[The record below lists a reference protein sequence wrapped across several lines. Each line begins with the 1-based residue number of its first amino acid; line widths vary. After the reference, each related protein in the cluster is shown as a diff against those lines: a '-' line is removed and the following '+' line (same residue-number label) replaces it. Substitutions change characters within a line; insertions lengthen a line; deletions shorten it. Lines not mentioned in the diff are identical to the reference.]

1 MSGTPPAPLPV
12 AASLPA
18 LRDALEHPGVAVLQ
32 APPGAGKTTIVP
44 LELLDQP
51 WLAGRRIVMLEPRR
65 LAARAAARRMA
76 FLLREPVGETV
87 GYRVRFDSRVSPR
100 TRIEVVTEGV
110 LTRIRQ
116 DDPALEGIGLLLFDE
131 FHERSIH
138 ADLGL
143 ALALETRSVLRPDL
157 RLLVMSATLDGERV
171 ARLLDDSPVI
181 TSRGREYAVEIR
193 YRPRTQGQ
201 RLDAAV
207 AGVIR
212 EALEAHR
219 GDILGFLP
227 GVAEIRRTG
236 ERLEQSA
243 LPRGIRLHQLH
254 GMRSLEEQD
263 AAIVPAPAGSRK
275 VVLATSIAET
285 SLTIEGVAVVIDAGL
300 MRVPRFSPR
309 TGMSRLETVRVTRAS
324 AEQRRGRAGR
334 TAPGVCYRMWS
345 AADEAGLVPFN
356 TPEILATD
364 LAALALHLAAAGVRR
379 PDQLR
384 WLDPPPE
391 SSWNQAIELLGLLG
405 AIDREGRITPRGR
418 AMADLPIH
426 PRLGHMMIEARRL
439 QLGSLAAELAA
450 LLSDRD
456 IARSDSGA
464 EADADIRL
472 RLDALRRG
480 RGVPGLTVDHGALR
494 RAQAEAAE
502 WRRRLHARGT
512 AAESEAGRL
521 LALAYP
527 DRIARSRGGP
537 GRFLLRNGRGARL
550 GSGQSLARSEWIV
563 AADLDD
569 AGSESVIRTAAPLA
583 PEVVEELARDA
594 ESADEVI
601 WDEGTASVR
610 PRRIRRLGAIV
621 IDERSLPRPDPE
633 QVRAVLLRAI
643 ASAGIERL
651 PWSDEALLLRQRLA
665 FLHRVDPDWRDV
677 SDQALLAVLDQ
688 WLGPE
693 IEGMNRLEQLT
704 PVRLKQALSRLVPP
718 DRRAA
723 LDRLAPERIEV
734 PSGSRIAIDYSD
746 PERPV
751 LAVRLQEVFGLRAT
765 PRIAGGR
772 VSLTLHLLSPAYRP
786 VQVTRDLESF
796 WQTGY
801 FEVRKDLRGRYPK
814 HPWPDDPLTAP
825 AGRRGRR

>member
-1 MSGTPPAPLPV
+1 
-12 AASLPA
+12 
-18 LRDALEHPGVAVLQ
+18 
-32 APPGAGKTTIVP
+32 
-44 LELLDQP
+44 
-51 WLAGRRIVMLEPRR
+51 
-65 LAARAAARRMA
+65 
-76 FLLREPVGETV
+76 
-87 GYRVRFDSRVSPR
+87 
-100 TRIEVVTEGV
+100 
-110 LTRIRQ
+110 
-116 DDPALEGIGLLLFDE
+116 
-131 FHERSIH
+131 
-138 ADLGL
+138 
-143 ALALETRSVLRPDL
+143 
-157 RLLVMSATLDGERV
+157 
-171 ARLLDDSPVI
+171 
-181 TSRGREYAVEIR
+181 
-193 YRPRTQGQ
+193 
-201 RLDAAV
+201 
-207 AGVIR
+207 
-212 EALEAHR
+212 
-219 GDILGFLP
+219 
-227 GVAEIRRTG
+227 
-236 ERLEQSA
+236 
-243 LPRGIRLHQLH
+243 
-254 GMRSLEEQD
+254 
-263 AAIVPAPAGSRK
+263 
-275 VVLATSIAET
+275 
-285 SLTIEGVAVVIDAGL
+285 
-300 MRVPRFSPR
+300 
-309 TGMSRLETVRVTRAS
+309 
-324 AEQRRGRAGR
+324 
-334 TAPGVCYRMWS
+334 MWS

-379 PDQLR
+379 PDHLR

-391 SSWNQAIELLGLLG
+391 SSWNQAIELLALMG

-456 IARSDSGA
+456 IARSDAGA

-472 RLDALRRG
+472 RLEALRRG

-527 DRIARSRGGP
+527 DRIARSRGGA

-550 GSGQSLARSEWIV
+550 GPGQSLAWSEWIV

-569 AGSESVIRTAAPLA
+569 AGSESLIRTAAPLE
-583 PEVVEELARDA
+583 PDVMEELARDA
-594 ESADEVI
+594 ESADEIV

-610 PRRIRRLGAIV
+610 ARRIRRLGAIV

-633 QVRAVLLRAI
+633 QVKVVLLRAI

-651 PWSDEALLLRQRLA
+651 PWGDEALLLRRRLA

-677 SDQALLAVLDQ
+677 SDQALLAALDQ

-693 IEGMNRLEQLT
+693 VEGMHRLEELT
-704 PVRLKQALSRLVPP
+704 SARLKQALSRLVPP
-718 DRRAA
+718 DRRSA

-796 WQTGY
+796 WKTGY